1 VRSRGRGPARRR
13 PRCAG
18 AGSALHRG
26 RPRAL
31 RCRHRLGRGALRPGR
46 HPRAGDER
54 APHLLVREGVD
65 RAPPR
70 LRGSAGVRRR
80 RERRPDRRP
89 DRRGGTMTYRILTI
103 CTGNIC
109 RSPMVEFAVREAL
122 EQAGLGDRVEVAS
135 AGTSGWEVGNPID
148 PRAGALLSRH
158 GLSTDAHRAR
168 QMDDAELQAADLVLT
183 LDHDH
188 VAPVRRALGPAR
200 AEQTVR
206 MVRDFAPHAVEDTG
220 IRDPWYGDESGFD
233 TAWEQI

>member
-1 VRSRGRGPARRR
+1 
-13 PRCAG
+13 
-18 AGSALHRG
+18 
-26 RPRAL
+26 
-31 RCRHRLGRGALRPGR
+31 
-46 HPRAGDER
+46 
-54 APHLLVREGVD
+54 
-65 RAPPR
+65 
-70 LRGSAGVRRR
+70 
-80 RERRPDRRP
+80 
-89 DRRGGTMTYRILTI
+89 MTYRILTI

-148 PRAGALLSRH
+148 P
-158 GLSTDAHRAR
+158 STDAHRAR

-220 IRDPWYGDESGFD
+220 IRDPWYGDESGFG
-233 TAWEQI
+233 TAWEQIDEALPGIVDHVRAAVEESAGERR

>member
-1 VRSRGRGPARRR
+1 
-13 PRCAG
+13 
-18 AGSALHRG
+18 
-26 RPRAL
+26 
-31 RCRHRLGRGALRPGR
+31 
-46 HPRAGDER
+46 
-54 APHLLVREGVD
+54 
-65 RAPPR
+65 
-70 LRGSAGVRRR
+70 
-80 RERRPDRRP
+80 
-89 DRRGGTMTYRILTI
+89 
-103 CTGNIC
+103 NIC
-109 RSPMVEFAVREAL
+109 RSPMVEYAVREAL

-188 VAPVRRALGPAR
+188 VAPVRRALGPDR

-220 IRDPWYGDESGFD
+220 IRDPWYGDESGFES
-233 TAWEQI
+233 AWEQIDEALPGIVDHVRAAVEESAGGRRSAFGTCSSEAPATPPRRCAAGRSTSSSSPSARSSRRGPPGRRWEHSLICSRTSPVSRPAPRPRSWRSPAAPAPSRRSP

>member
-1 VRSRGRGPARRR
+1 
-13 PRCAG
+13 
-18 AGSALHRG
+18 
-26 RPRAL
+26 
-31 RCRHRLGRGALRPGR
+31 
-46 HPRAGDER
+46 
-54 APHLLVREGVD
+54 
-65 RAPPR
+65 
-70 LRGSAGVRRR
+70 
-80 RERRPDRRP
+80 
-89 DRRGGTMTYRILTI
+89 MTYRILTI

-109 RSPMVEFAVREAL
+109 RSPMVEYAVREAL

-220 IRDPWYGDESGFD
+220 IRDPWDGDESGFD
-233 TAWEQI
+233 TAWEQIDEALPGIVEHVRAALEGTAGERR